1 MVKKFMM
8 ATSLL
13 ALISGP
19 AFADGV
25 TQNCILTGVV
35 NKSIAAQRGLDVYIE
50 FKKARPASRAAS
62 CDLSKGQTLK
72 VNDTATN
79 GLEALPHGTRVAY
92 QYTVLAD
99 NSAQWERLSPS
110 L

>member
-19 AFADGV
+19 AYADGV

-50 FKKARPASRAAS
+50 FKKARPASRA
-62 CDLSKGQTLK
+62 
-72 VNDTATN
+72 
-79 GLEALPHGTRVAY
+79 
-92 QYTVLAD
+92 
-99 NSAQWERLSPS
+99 
-110 L
+110 

>member
-1 MVKKFMM
+1 MVKKFML
-8 ATSLL
+8 AASLL
-13 ALISGP
+13 ALITGP
-19 AFADGV
+19 AYAEDV

-35 NKSIAAQRGLDVYIE
+35 NKRIAAQRGFDIYIE
-50 FKKARPASRAAS
+50 FKKVRPASRAAS
-62 CDLSKGQTLK
+62 CDLSKGQTLQ
-72 VNDTATN
+72 VEESETT
-79 GLEALPHGTRVAY
+79 GLEALPHGARVAY